1 MNENYLPWLYFN
13 LLILVLLAF
22 DLFVLHRK
30 KHIIAMKEALW
41 TSLGWIIIALIFNVY
56 IFYSRGYEDALSFFT
71 GYIVEKALSIDNLF
85 VFIIIFSTFQVPEHL
100 LHKVLFWGI
109 IGAIVMRAFFIF
121 FGIALINNFHWIIY
135 VFGAFLIYTGWKLGF
150 KPNKQ
155 IHPESNYFI
164 RTIRKI
170 IPMTQ
175 NYVGDAFF
183 VKQNGKILATP
194 LFLVLLAIE
203 FTDVV
208 FAVDSIPAIIG
219 ITQDPYLIY
228 TSNIFAILG
237 LRSLYFALAK
247 IVQYFH
253 FIHYGLSIILTF
265 IGFKMLLSGYISI
278 PILVSL
284 SVILGTIAISI
295 ILSLLFPLKKKL
307 K

>member
-1 MNENYLPWLYFN
+1 MNENYLSWLYFN

-109 IGAIVMRAFFIF
+109 IGAIAMRAFFIF

-284 SVILGTIAISI
+284 SIILGTIAISI
-295 ILSLLFPLKKKL
+295 ILSLLFPLKKN
-307 K
+307 

>member
-56 IFYSRGYEDALSFFT
+56 IFYSRGYEEALSFFT

-295 ILSLLFPLKKKL
+295 ILSLLFPLKKN
-307 K
+307 

>member
-56 IFYSRGYEDALSFFT
+56 IFYSRGYEEALSFFT

-109 IGAIVMRAFFIF
+109 IGAIAMRAFFIF

-295 ILSLLFPLKKKL
+295 ILSLLFPLKKN
-307 K
+307 

>member
-295 ILSLLFPLKKKL
+295 ILSLLFPLKKN
-307 K
+307 

>member
-109 IGAIVMRAFFIF
+109 IGAIAMRAFFIF

-295 ILSLLFPLKKKL
+295 ILSLLFPLKKN
-307 K
+307 